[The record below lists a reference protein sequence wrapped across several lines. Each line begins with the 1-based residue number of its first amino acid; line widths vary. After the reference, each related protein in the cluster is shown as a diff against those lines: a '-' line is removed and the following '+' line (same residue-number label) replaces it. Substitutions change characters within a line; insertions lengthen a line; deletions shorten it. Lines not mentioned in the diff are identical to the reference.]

1 MTRLVSQEESR
12 LLRKSQKLWDQLL
25 QTEERAKEIMRE
37 TERLRRAKDEAK
49 LKVVRK
55 HPHLFQPLQVQDDL
69 DDDLRSLSS
78 DGHSHDS
85 YLNEDLREIKD
96 MLTRPNEG
104 ADAAAAGVERQI
116 ERLRREAASGA
127 SDPMVAAPAPAT
139 SAWPADCVPVPV
151 ETFKRLLADA
161 AATADAASALKARR
175 SHKGDLDQRSSR
187 RNRKSVNGRGRN
199 SFREESRQR
208 CEGGVVVE
216 DDDASHVN
224 LGMALKLQR
233 GIPGMPP
240 VVRTLTVAADW
251 SPGSFYQLL
260 PIVEKLMSLDVNFQT
275 ILATT
280 LPTSAARRPKLMR
293 GKSSRRS

>member
-12 LLRKSQKLWDQLL
+12 LLRKSQKLWDQLV

-49 LKVVRK
+49 LKVMRK
-55 HPHLFQPLQVQDDL
+55 HPHLFRPQDDL

-78 DGHSHDS
+78 AGHSHDS
-85 YLNEDLREIKD
+85 YLNEDLREIKN

-104 ADAAAAGVERQI
+104 AAAAAAAAGRVGSSGVEGQI

-127 SDPMVAAPAPAT
+127 SDPMAAAPAPAA

-161 AATADAASALKARR
+161 AATADAASLLKARR
-175 SHKGDLDQRSSR
+175 SHKGDRDRRSSR
-187 RNRKSVNGRGRN
+187 RNLKSVNGRGRD
-199 SFREESRQR
+199 SSGEESRLR
-208 CEGGVVVE
+208 CEGEGGVAVE

-224 LGMALKLQR
+224 LGMALNCTT
-233 GIPGMPP
+233 I
-240 VVRTLTVAADW
+240 RTPKCCACG
-251 SPGSFYQLL
+251 PCGSVY
-260 PIVEKLMSLDVNFQT
+260 
-275 ILATT
+275 
-280 LPTSAARRPKLMR
+280 
-293 GKSSRRS
+293 